1 MSDNG
6 AVMISGGSRGIGL
19 ATALVMGRRGWKVAV
34 TGTDEANLAAAA
46 ASLDEQGIVN
56 HQACFAVEDPDAWG
70 PALDR
75 AEKALGPITAM
86 VCNAAVS
93 IKRDGAKIPFQ
104 DTDADV
110 WRRTIE
116 VNVMGVVNGFRAV
129 TPRLIERDGGSL
141 VAVSS
146 IAGRGGLP
154 IGSTYYTTSK
164 AAVIGLIHSAPFDL
178 GRYNIRVNAVAPGRI
193 DTDMTRE
200 AGEEF
205 NRSLIPQIALGRLGQ
220 PEEVG
225 EAIAFLCSPAAS
237 YITGVCLEVTGGWHV
252 G

>member
-1 MSDNG
+1 
-6 AVMISGGSRGIGL
+6 MISGGSRGIGL
-19 ATALVMGRRGWKVAV
+19 ATAMVMGRRGWKVAV
-34 TGTDEANLAAAA
+34 TGTDKANLAAAGVRLGDA
-46 ASLDEQGIVN
+46 GIVN
-56 HQACFAVEDPDAWG
+56 HQACFAVEDADAWG
-70 PALDR
+70 PALER
-75 AEKALGPITAM
+75 AEEALGPITAM

-93 IKRDGAKIPFQ
+93 IKRGGAKILFQ
-104 DTDADV
+104 DTDPDV
-110 WRRTIE
+110 WRRTMEI
-116 VNVMGVVNGFRAV
+116 NVMGVVNGFRAI
-129 TPRLIERDGGSL
+129 TPRLIDRGGGAL

-146 IAGRGGLP
+146 IAGRRGLP
-154 IGSTYYTTSK
+154 LGSTYYTTSK
-164 AAVIGLIHSAPFDL
+164 AAVIGLIQSAPFDL

-205 NRSLIPQIALGRLGQ
+205 NRSLIPQIALGRLGR

-225 EAIAFLCSPAAS
+225 EAIAFLCSPEAS

>member
-46 ASLDEQGIVN
+46 VRLDEAGIVN
-56 HQACFAVEDPDAWG
+56 HHACFEVQDADAWG
-70 PALDR
+70 PALDQ
-75 AEKALGPITAM
+75 AEQALGPITAM

-93 IKRDGAKIPFQ
+93 IKRNGAKIPFQ
-104 DTDADV
+104 DTDPDV

-129 TPRLIERDGGSL
+129 TPRLIERGGGSL

-146 IAGRGGLP
+146 IAGRRGLP
-154 IGSTYYTTSK
+154 LGSTYYTTSK
-164 AAVIGLIHSAPFDL
+164 AAVIGLIQSAPFDL

-200 AGEEF
+200 AGDEF
-205 NRSLIPQIALGRLGQ
+205 NRSLIPQIALGRLGR

-225 EAIAFLCSPAAS
+225 EAIAFLCSPEAS